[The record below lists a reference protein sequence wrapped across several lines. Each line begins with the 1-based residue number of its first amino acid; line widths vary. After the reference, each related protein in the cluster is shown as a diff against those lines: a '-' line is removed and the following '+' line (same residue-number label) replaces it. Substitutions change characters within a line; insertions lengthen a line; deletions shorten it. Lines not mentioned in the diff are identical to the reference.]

1 MFLEVIAKD
10 VSDVEIISQSVA
22 DRIELCG
29 AMEEDGLTPDI
40 TLIEQAASISTKPIR
55 VMIRNHN
62 NGFYYTKAELAVMLE
77 QIEQINQIANIE
89 GYVIGAL
96 TPEGQ
101 LDVETMKQLIDA
113 AKGRKITCHKACE
126 AIINPQTLIELE
138 KLGVNTVLTQ
148 GGLKPIEQN
157 YQELASL
164 VKCKTDHNLKIQI
177 LIGGGVNKNNLNE
190 LKAINPCIHVGKL
203 VRDEQKYDRLIND
216 EQITQIKE

>member
-10 VSDVEIISQSVA
+10 LTDVEIISQSA
-22 DRIELCG
+22 ANRIELCG
-29 AMEEDGLTPDI
+29 AMQQDGLTPDI
-40 TLIEQAASISTKPIR
+40 TLIKQAASRSTKPIR
-55 VMIRNHN
+55 IMIRNHN

-77 QIEQINQIANIE
+77 QIEQINQIPNIE

-96 TPEGQ
+96 TSDGQ
-101 LDVETMKQLIDA
+101 LDIQTMQLLIAA

-126 AIINPQTLIELE
+126 AIINPQTLIKLE
-138 KLGVNTVLTQ
+138 RLGVNTVLTQ

-157 YQELASL
+157 YQELQAL
-164 VKCKTDHNLKIQI
+164 VKCKNDHNLKIQI
-177 LIGGGVNKNNLNE
+177 LIGGGVNKNNLHE